1 MRRRLLALLVTLGA
15 WAGPALAAIPTD
27 DAAQLTQRSQTSAAT
42 VKLVPITTQRKD
54 ANKGVNC
61 SVTTGKKAS
70 ITDPTVKPQPGAGAR
85 SIQPYAPAMPAAP
98 APEARGPTRSSQEH
112 FRTTGDVVAGVEAS
126 RSTIGVAETSLRT
139 AGQQAGTA
147 PTVMGALDANSA
159 VRVQVG
165 QAWNGATGSA
175 NLWVTALNA
184 LNLART
190 SDRSRA
196 AVGMQSVGLPP
207 STLAASCPVGA
218 IGTGTAGD
226 PCRSHGICAAALAGV
241 AADHACVIGR
251 FIDESGAAGF
261 FLMRVPAGSPA
272 LFDPEAPLSLT
283 DLIVALARQQP

>member
-15 WAGPALAAIPTD
+15 WAGPAIAAIPTD

-42 VKLVPITTQRKD
+42 VKLVPITIQRKD

-190 SDRSRA
+190 NDLSRA
-196 AVGMQSVGLPP
+196 ALGMR
-207 STLAASCPVGA
+207 AAAAAPGVSAIAACPVGA
-218 IGTGTAGD
+218 IGTGSAAD
-226 PCRSHGICAAALAGV
+226 PCRSPGFCAVTLAG
-241 AADHACVIGR
+241 AADPACITGR
-251 FIDESGAAGF
+251 FVDEQGAGGF
-261 FLMRVPAGSPA
+261 FVMRVPAGGVVP
-272 LFDPEAPLSLT
+272 FDP
-283 DLIVALARQQP
+283 

>member
-1 MRRRLLALLVTLGA
+1 MRLLTGALVLAGCA
-15 WAGPALAAIPTD
+15 WSGSAAAAIPTD

-85 SIQPYAPAMPAAP
+85 SIQPYAPAMPATP
-98 APEARGPTRSSQEH
+98 APEARGPARSSQEH
-112 FRTTGDVVAGVEAS
+112 FRSTGDVVAGVESS
-126 RSTIGVAETSLRT
+126 RSTIGVAGTSLRM
-139 AGQQAGTA
+139 AGQQVGTA

-159 VRVQVG
+159 VRVQVN

-190 SDRSRA
+190 NDRSRA
-196 AVGMQSVGLPP
+196 AIGMQAVAVAPGS
-207 STLAASCPVGA
+207 SATACPVGA
-218 IGTGTAGD
+218 VGSGTAGD
-226 PCRSHGICAAALAGV
+226 PCRSPGVCAAAIAGAV
-241 AADHACVIGR
+241 SDPACVTGR
-251 FIDESGAAGF
+251 FVDDQGATGF
-261 FLMRVPAGSPA
+261 FVTRVPAGNIVP
-272 LFDPEAPLSLT
+272 FDPQTPLSLA
-283 DLIVALARQQP
+283 DLIAAFARSLP